1 MWEANGQPITI
12 RAAIRW
18 AIYYLTKCAT
28 TLVACRLYVDV
39 GDPKVDVLEKVLGH
53 GHGPCYD
60 LKYFTWFKYKFKLAY
75 ISSWASFSCKLVFND
90 EFYQRFVSFGI
101 KANNHVL
108 GT

>member
-1 MWEANGQPITI
+1 LVVANDRFVLLFKVWVCTMWEANGQPITI

-60 LKYFTWFKYKFKLAY
+60 LKYFT
-75 ISSWASFSCKLVFND
+75 
-90 EFYQRFVSFGI
+90 
-101 KANNHVL
+101 
-108 GT
+108 